1 MIVRVGIGVAS
12 RTSMSRGS
20 RGGGGGEGGE
30 GGERGE
36 GGGGG
41 GEGGGR
47 QIDDSLSKSRG
58 LAPGCAAIL
67 LITMFR
73 PEERKVD

>member
-20 RGGGGGEGGE
+20 RGGG
-30 GGERGE
+30 E

-41 GEGGGR
+41 GEGGGEGGGGR

>member
-20 RGGGGGEGGE
+20 RGGG
-30 GGERGE
+30 E

-41 GEGGGR
+41 GEGGGGR

>member
-20 RGGGGGEGGE
+20 RGGGEGG
-30 GGERGE
+30 
-36 GGGGG
+36 
-41 GEGGGR
+41 GGGR

>member
-20 RGGGGGEGGE
+20 RGGGGGGE
-30 GGERGE
+30 GG
-36 GGGGG
+36 
-41 GEGGGR
+41 GGGR

>member
-20 RGGGGGEGGE
+20 RGGGGGGEGGE
-30 GGERGE
+30 GG
-36 GGGGG
+36 
-41 GEGGGR
+41 GGGR